1 MTDTGSSPSLVLL
14 SGGMDSTTC
23 LWWVRAN
30 TQGPV
35 HSVSIDYGQRHR
47 VELEFAQQLSTLAG
61 VATHRQ
67 IQVDLRSIGGSPL
80 TDPDLAVPAA
90 VEDRQTATVVPF
102 RNLLFVTL
110 AAGVAEVEDVHDL
123 YIAVTA

>member
-1 MTDTGSSPSLVLL
+1 MTDTGNSPSLVLL

-23 LWWVRAN
+23 LWWVQAN

-90 VEDRQTATVVPF
+90 V
-102 RNLLFVTL
+102 
-110 AAGVAEVEDVHDL
+110 
-123 YIAVTA
+123 